1 MQTPKDFEFLSACI
15 FQRLNETVSV
25 STLKRLWG
33 YTAQY
38 ATTRTATLNLLA
50 HFVGYDSYEAFVNT
64 SSTTNEASPT
74 DTVPV
79 SPEDTPST
87 PTSPSRRRW
96 YILAA
101 LLFILAVLFF
111 ILRTALTP
119 TVDIAKANL
128 QLSKGQEFRTSDD
141 YLRLFG
147 ITATADNFYDQPL
160 PHHQGIIVWS
170 PQYHHPHWHNEGNAD
185 SLLPTITEYWT
196 PDTLVRDVAQ
206 QALVRQKNENLFFT
220 VMRTNELRITFMSGL
235 RDSAFVF
242 LGIYRADLTQSDS
255 THVVWQRIA
264 DECDLRNL
272 DYLEQLRH

>member
-1 MQTPKDFEFLSACI
+1 MNVLM
-15 FQRLNETVSV
+15 
-25 STLKRLWG
+25 
-33 YTAQY
+33 
-38 ATTRTATLNLLA
+38 
-50 HFVGYDSYEAFVNT
+50 
-64 SSTTNEASPT
+64 
-74 DTVPV
+74 
-79 SPEDTPST
+79 
-87 PTSPSRRRW
+87 
-96 YILAA
+96 
-101 LLFILAVLFF
+101 LLFSML
-111 ILRTALTP
+111 
-119 TVDIAKANL
+119 NL